1 MKCPIYKLFN
11 LWTVQFMN
19 CSIYVLFNL
28 WTVQF
33 MNCSIFK
40 LFNLWTVCSLKGL
53 IYMILLSIQSFSMKY
68 PNTKNYINFLK
79 EKNLQYH
86 VPCSLTKKYRIYK
99 MAIYKIPN
107 FWTVQFMKCPIYELS
122 DLWTVQFIT
131 VQFINCSIYGL
142 SNLWTVQFMN
152 CLIYVLSNLWTV
164 CSLKGP
170 LWFII
175 FKNIPTPRILLLF
188 WTKLAISYSIFLN
201 NENEKYLTLYS
212 EIWWFTLN
220 CWSFIVPSFIYF
232 LASILFT

>member
-86 VPCSLTKKYRIYK
+86 VPCSLTKKIVSIKWPFIKYPIFELF
-99 MAIYKIPN
+99 N
-107 FWTVQFMKCPIYELS
+107 LWNVQFMNCPIYGLFN
-122 DLWTVQFIT
+122 LLT

-142 SNLWTVQFMN
+142 SNLWTV
-152 CLIYVLSNLWTV
+152 
-164 CSLKGP
+164 
-170 LWFII
+170 
-175 FKNIPTPRILLLF
+175 
-188 WTKLAISYSIFLN
+188 
-201 NENEKYLTLYS
+201 
-212 EIWWFTLN
+212 
-220 CWSFIVPSFIYF
+220 
-232 LASILFT
+232 